1 MHSNIL
7 FHNYVNYSSHF
18 SPQLWFL
25 DGDACLFFNEVSS
38 RFRYK
43 HLDLKEV

>member
-25 DGDACLFFNEVSS
+25 DGDVFFFNEVSS

-43 HLDLKEV
+43 RLDLNEV